1 MTKEINYTESC
12 GNVFADLGLENAEE
26 LHAKSKLAV
35 QILKIIKKR
44 KLTQIKA
51 AKILGTNQS
60 QLSLL
65 RSGDCLER
73 FTFDRLM
80 SWLTKLDQNIT
91 VTVKRKSRNQESAAI
106 HVAV

>member
-1 MTKEINYTESC
+1 MTRKIDYTESC
-12 GNVFADLGLENAEE
+12 GNVFADIGLENADE

-35 QILKIIKKR
+35 QVLKIIKKR
-44 KLTQIKA
+44 KLTQTQA
-51 AKILGTNQS
+51 AKILDTNQS

-65 RSGDCLER
+65 KSGDCLKR

-80 SWLTKLDQNIT
+80 SWLTKLDQDVT
-91 VTVKRKSRNQESAAI
+91 VIVKRKSRNQESAAI

>member
-1 MTKEINYTESC
+1 MTKKIDYTESC
-12 GNVFADLGLENAEE
+12 GNVFADLGLENADE

-35 QILKIIKKR
+35 QIIKIIKAR
-44 KLTQIKA
+44 KFTQTEA

-65 RSGDCLER
+65 KSGECLER

-106 HVAV
+106 RVAV

>member
-1 MTKEINYTESC
+1 MTKKIDYTKSC
-12 GNVFADLGLENAEE
+12 GNVFADLGLENADE

-35 QILKIIKKR
+35 QIIKIIKAR
-44 KLTQIKA
+44 KFTQTEA

-65 RSGDCLER
+65 KSGDCLER

-91 VTVKRKSRNQESAAI
+91 VTVKRKSRNQENAAI